1 MPDELKGQL
10 CMGEVAAM
18 IEEHREKKYQAFV
31 DKFKEAKTTDD
42 CYTPPE
48 IYDAIADWV
57 AKEYG
62 IGRERFLRPFKPG
75 GDYQA
80 EKYPEG
86 CAVVDNPPFSMLAQ
100 IVDWYI
106 SQSVPFFLFGPTLTL
121 LGLMKRPE
129 RKEKICVVLIG
140 NGITYE
146 NGAEVQTSYVTNMD
160 TYAVRIEAGLRAT
173 LEAINNG
180 LQRQRKKELPK
191 YTYPDY
197 ILTGKDYR
205 LAKWG
210 QTLRIKHEDCVSVSE
225 LDAQRPMKKSIFGG
239 GLLLS
244 ERAKTEREAAEKA
257 ANERAAMGS
266 DDEAQAIEWELSAR
280 EWEIIQ
286 NLPGGGMLNAQH
298 RAPKTPAGN
307 KGQQQTMF

>member
-1 MPDELKGQL
+1 MDEIRGQMM
-10 CMGEVAAM
+10 MGDVAAM
-18 IEEHREKKYQAFV
+18 VEEHQEKQYQAFV
-31 DKFKEAKTTDD
+31 DKFKAAKTTDD
-42 CYTPPE
+42 CYTPPA
-48 IYDAIADWV
+48 IYEAIAAWV
-57 AKEYG
+57 AEAYPDYK
-62 IGRERFLRPFKPG
+62 RERFLRPFKPG

-205 LAKWG
+205 LAKCG

-225 LDAQRPMKKSIFGG
+225 LDAQRPMKKNIFGG

-257 ANERAAMGS
+257 ANEQA
-266 DDEAQAIEWELSAR
+266 AIEWELSAR

-298 RAPKTPAGN
+298 RAPKTPAGS

>member
-1 MPDELKGQL
+1 MTEELNGQL
-10 CMGEVAAM
+10 MMGEVAQ
-18 IEEHREKKYQAFV
+18 IVEQHREEKYQQFV

-48 IYDAIADWV
+48 IYDAIAAWV
-57 AKEYG
+57 ETEYG
-62 IGRERFLRPFKPG
+62 IRRERFLRPFQPG

-80 EKYPEG
+80 AAYPDG
-86 CAVVDNPPFSMLAQ
+86 CAVVDNPPFSILAQ

-106 SQSVPFFLFGPTLTL
+106 ERGVPFFLFGPTLTL
-121 LGLMKRPE
+121 LGLMKKPE

-140 NGITYE
+140 NQITYE
-146 NGAEVQTSYVTNMD
+146 NGAVVQTSYVTNMD
-160 TYAVRIEAGLRAT
+160 TYAVRIEGGLRAT

-205 LAKWG
+205 LAKYG
-210 QTLRIKHEDCVSVSE
+210 QTLRIKHEDCVSVSVM
-225 LDAQRPMKKSIFGG
+225 DAQRPLGKSIFGG

-244 ERAKTEREAAEKA
+244 ERAVKEREPLEREADR
-257 ANERAAMGS
+257 RAALNANGGQKDVVWELS
-266 DDEAQAIEWELSAR
+266 GREWELVKKMR
-280 EWEIIQ
+280 
-286 NLPGGGMLNAQH
+286 GGYRFTA
-298 RAPKTPAGN
+298 
-307 KGQQQTMF
+307 